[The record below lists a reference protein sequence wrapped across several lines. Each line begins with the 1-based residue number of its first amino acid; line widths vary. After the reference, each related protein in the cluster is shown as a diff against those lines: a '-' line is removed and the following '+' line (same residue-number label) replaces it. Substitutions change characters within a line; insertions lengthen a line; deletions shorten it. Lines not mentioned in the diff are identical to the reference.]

1 MDMTWAGTRLR
12 KKKATFDTL
21 SRHMRVSAF
30 IQGLAQDVTKFNMK
44 IRLRNHWPVGW
55 AFTLIELLVV
65 IAIIA
70 ILAAMLLPALSKA
83 KERARRTQCLN
94 NLHQFAIA
102 TTIYANDNREKLP
115 IIDNQGAGWAW
126 DLPDAAADL
135 MLRNGVQKKTFYCP
149 GTSPRFHDTINFVN
163 AYPNSLWNFSQ
174 NFHVLGY
181 VMAFTGPANN
191 PLGFQLIL
199 TNQNTTILQEQPRLT
214 PTSVMAG
221 PMPSTTERPLIA
233 DATISEGLGGTASVP
248 QAAGSFTSVG
258 GGFAVNGVT
267 VPHITPHLKGSLP
280 AGGHIAFKDGHVQ
293 WRNFKEM
300 SQRASAGRGFWW

>member
-1 MDMTWAGTRLR
+1 MDQYLKMTDLTAHL
-12 KKKATFDTL
+12 K
-21 SRHMRVSAF
+21 SPM
-30 IQGLAQDVTKFNMK
+30 Q
-44 IRLRNHWPVGW
+44 RNREFQA

-70 ILAAMLLPALSKA
+70 ILAAMLLPALAKA
-83 KERARRTQCLN
+83 KERARRIQCLN

-102 TTIYANDNREKLP
+102 TTVYASDNREKLP
-115 IIDNQGAGWAW
+115 VIDNGGAGWAW
-126 DLPDAAADL
+126 DLPNAAGDL
-135 MLRNGVQKKTFYCP
+135 MLKSGLQKKTFYCP
-149 GTSPRFHDTINFVN
+149 GTAPRFDDTINFVN

-214 PTSVMAG
+214 PTTLLPG
-221 PMPSTTERPLIA
+221 PMPANTERPLIA
-233 DATISEGLGGTASVP
+233 DATISENLNGTPTAP
-248 QAAGSFTSVG
+248 AAAGSFTSVP

-267 VPHITPHLKGSLP
+267 VPHISPHLKGKLP
-280 AGGHIAFKDGHVQ
+280 AGGNIAFKDSHVQ

-300 SQRASAGRGFWW
+300 SQRATAGRGFWW